1 MQTKSSSVAAGVGCF
16 ILLLSAV
23 PAWAHHSFA
32 AEYDSTKP
40 IKLQGTVKKV
50 EFINPHSWITI
61 DVKRPDGSMET
72 WEIEAGAPNAIFRR
86 GLTKDAI
93 PVGTEIVVNGF
104 EAKAGNHR
112 ANGLD
117 LTLPDGKRLSLASS
131 SLEEKN
137 K

>member
-1 MQTKSSSVAAGVGCF
+1 MRTKLSVVAGGFGCF
-16 ILLLSAV
+16 ILLMSAI
-23 PAWAHHSFA
+23 PAWAHHSFS

-50 EFINPHSWITI
+50 ELINPHSWITI
-61 DVKRPDGSMET
+61 DVKRPDGTVET

-93 PVGTEIVVNGF
+93 PIGMEIVINGF

-117 LTLPDGKRLSLASS
+117 ITLPDGKRLSLASS
-131 SLEEKN
+131 SEDKN
-137 K
+137 AK